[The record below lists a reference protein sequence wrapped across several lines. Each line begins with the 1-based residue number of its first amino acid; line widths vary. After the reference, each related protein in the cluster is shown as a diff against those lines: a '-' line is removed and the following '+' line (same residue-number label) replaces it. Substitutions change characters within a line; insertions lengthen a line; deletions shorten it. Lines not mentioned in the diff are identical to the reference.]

1 MMRREDTIAALATA
15 PGEGGIAIVRIS
27 GSQARE
33 ILSRAF
39 LASQKKQRAALA
51 PRRLTHGWLI
61 GEDGAVLDEVMAVFM
76 PAPHTYTC
84 QDVAEIHCHGGRAAA
99 ECALSR
105 VFSLGARPADAGEFT
120 LRAFLGGRIDL
131 SQAEGV
137 MSTISAQSQAARRAG
152 VRQMEGGV
160 SRQIGALRDQITAL
174 LARIEAADDFPEE
187 IDEEVTAQQVRVGC
201 QEIIEA
207 LGRCADER
215 NARMVREG
223 VSIALCGRPNVG
235 KSSLMNALLGSE
247 RAIVTQIPGTTR
259 DVLTERMTI
268 GGRLVELSD
277 TAGQRETGD
286 PVEAIGV
293 ERARSCQM
301 QADVALIV
309 LDGSRELT
317 EEDRVLLSRADERT
331 LVVVNKCDLEQAF
344 KAPEGAIPLS
354 AATGEGL
361 ESLLK
366 ALDARISGSAPEDE
380 ALTVQRHIDRA
391 RGAQAALVR
400 AERALAS
407 GVPLDVAAV
416 ELWEARRELGEITGD
431 DASEAV
437 VSEIFSRFCVGK

>member
-1 MMRREDTIAALATA
+1 MNREDTIAALATA

-27 GSQARE
+27 GNKARE

-39 LASQKKQRAALA
+39 LPAQKKQRARLT
-51 PRRLTHGWLI
+51 PRRLTYGLLVDEN
-61 GEDGAVLDEVMAVFM
+61 GSVLDEVMAVFL

-84 QDVAEIHCHGGRAAA
+84 EDVAEIHCHGGRAAA
-99 ECALSR
+99 DSALRR

-137 MSTISAQSQAARRAG
+137 MSVISAGSQAARRAG
-152 VRQMEGGV
+152 VRQLEGGV

-174 LARIEAADDFPEE
+174 LAQIEAADDFPEE
-187 IDEEVTAQQVRVGC
+187 IDEAVTAQSVREGC
-201 QEIIEA
+201 VQIADA
-207 LGRCADER
+207 LYRCADEK

-223 VSIALCGRPNVG
+223 ASVVLCGRPNVG

-247 RAIVTQIPGTTR
+247 RAIVTQVPGTTR

-277 TAGQRETGD
+277 TAGQRETQD

-293 ERARSCQM
+293 ERARSSQR
-301 QADVALIV
+301 QADLALLV
-309 LDGSRELT
+309 LDGSGALT
-317 EEDRVLLSRADERT
+317 GEDCTLLEQADERS
-331 LVVVNKCDLEQAF
+331 LIVVNKCDLPQAF
-344 KAPEGAIPLS
+344 SAPQGAICVS
-354 AATGEGL
+354 ASTGEGM
-361 ESLLK
+361 ESLLT
-366 ALDARISGSAPEDE
+366 ALSTRISGSTPEDE

-391 RGAQAALVR
+391 RGAQAALRR
-400 AERALAS
+400 AEQSLAA

>member
-1 MMRREDTIAALATA
+1 MNREDTIAALATA

-27 GSQARE
+27 GNKARE

-39 LASQKKQRAALA
+39 LPAQKKQRARLT
-51 PRRLTHGWLI
+51 PRRLTYGLLVDEN
-61 GEDGAVLDEVMAVFM
+61 GSVLDEVMAVFL

-84 QDVAEIHCHGGRAAA
+84 EDVAEIHCHGGRAAA
-99 ECALSR
+99 DSALRR

-120 LRAFLGGRIDL
+120 LRALLGGRIDL

-137 MSTISAQSQAARRAG
+137 MSVISAGSQAARRAG
-152 VRQMEGGV
+152 VRQLEGGV

-174 LARIEAADDFPEE
+174 LAQIEAADDFPEE
-187 IDEEVTAQQVRVGC
+187 IDEAVTAQSVREGC
-201 QEIIEA
+201 AQIADA
-207 LGRCADER
+207 LYRCADEK

-223 VSIALCGRPNVG
+223 ASVVLCGRPNVG

-247 RAIVTQIPGTTR
+247 RAIVTQVPGTTR

-277 TAGQRETGD
+277 TAGQRETQD

-293 ERARSCQM
+293 ERARSSQR
-301 QADVALIV
+301 QADVALLV
-309 LDGSRELT
+309 LDGSGALT
-317 EEDRVLLSRADERT
+317 GEDCALLEQADERS
-331 LVVVNKCDLEQAF
+331 LIVVNKCDLPQAF
-344 KAPEGAIPLS
+344 SAPQGAICVS
-354 AATGEGL
+354 ASTGEGM
-361 ESLLK
+361 ESLLT
-366 ALDARISGSAPEDE
+366 ALSARISGSAPEDE

-391 RGAQAALVR
+391 RGAQAALRR
-400 AERALAS
+400 AEQSLAA